1 MSTLQI
7 ITAIAINLIIPIL
20 GVIFFFK
27 LVKKM
32 RREKILN
39 PPIFEL
45 FIVFATYGGL
55 LIVALT
61 TLFWEWS
68 GLASLGTIY
77 LIIPAPII
85 MVIIAFRNYKLRK
98 TSSYRNILF
107 KVALLYFVIAPITF
121 LSLYLIS

>member
-7 ITAIAINLIIPIL
+7 ITAIAINFIVPIL
-20 GVIFFFK
+20 GVIIFFK

-68 GLASLGTIY
+68 GLASLGILY

-85 MVIIAFRNYKLRK
+85 MVIIAFRNYKLRQ

-107 KVALLYFVIAPITF
+107 KVALLYFVIAPVTF
-121 LSLYLIS
+121 LFLYIIS

>member
-1 MSTLQI
+1 MSTLKI
-7 ITAIAINLIIPIL
+7 ITAIAINFIVPIL
-20 GVIFFFK
+20 GVIIFFK

-32 RREKILN
+32 RREKTLN

-68 GLASLGTIY
+68 GLASLGTLY